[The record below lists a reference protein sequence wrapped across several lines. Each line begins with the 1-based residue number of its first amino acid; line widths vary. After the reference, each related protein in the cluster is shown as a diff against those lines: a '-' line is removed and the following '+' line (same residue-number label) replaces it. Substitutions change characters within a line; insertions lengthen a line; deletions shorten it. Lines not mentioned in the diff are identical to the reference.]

1 MIQYL
6 GEVYSIDSDI
16 GRARLEKYKSEP
28 CTYLMSTSHNEV
40 IDPAKKGNLARFIN
54 HSCDPNCE
62 TQKWNVLGEV
72 CVGIFSKRN
81 IMEDE
86 ELTFD
91 YRLDTHKTTLTRC
104 LCGSSNCKQYLGL
117 IPKNYTSADDWIKT
131 LDNMRCIVC
140 KKTSGADDLNLILC
154 DLCNKGWHTYCL
166 KTPLK
171 TIPSGIWVCP
181 KCSSKKA
188 KKEEQKPEKTE
199 KTEKHFESSEIKI
212 KLEKKHLDILRNH
225 LDEILEMD
233 VKLFWDNLTSEGFYE
248 VTIRGTNAKRVEK
261 YIQEISKKSVLISQV
276 EDEVTEIE
284 LKFEAIYLKNVLDFY
299 NKKNMG
305 IHITYEKNIDMDE
318 IFTLEAQTSII
329 LTGRRQDIF
338 NMADLIFSYIDNL
351 IIFTLLIT
359 HTESKVIEANF
370 LNFKNLIFPVE
381 ARLAKDKSINESP
394 HPFFFYS
401 REERKL
407 IFLGT
412 EQ

>member
-1 MIQYL
+1 M
-6 GEVYSIDSDI
+6 
-16 GRARLEKYKSEP
+16 
-28 CTYLMSTSHNEV
+28 
-40 IDPAKKGNLARFIN
+40 
-54 HSCDPNCE
+54 
-62 TQKWNVLGEV
+62 
-72 CVGIFSKRN
+72 
-81 IMEDE
+81 
-86 ELTFD
+86 
-91 YRLDTHKTTLTRC
+91 
-104 LCGSSNCKQYLGL
+104 
-117 IPKNYTSADDWIKT
+117 
-131 LDNMRCIVC
+131 
-140 KKTSGADDLNLILC
+140 
-154 DLCNKGWHTYCL
+154 
-166 KTPLK
+166 
-171 TIPSGIWVCP
+171 
-181 KCSSKKA
+181 
-188 KKEEQKPEKTE
+188 
-199 KTEKHFESSEIKI
+199 
-212 KLEKKHLDILRNH
+212 
-225 LDEILEMD
+225 
-233 VKLFWDNLTSEGFYE
+233 TSEGFYE